1 LNSLC
6 FGKNFAKIHPNKIGK
21 YYVSKFNGQGKVAE
35 IAPILLLW
43 IVVEKISI
51 QTSIGSS
58 SSINEATEMT
68 KTSLESSWCPLS

>member
-6 FGKNFAKIHPNKIGK
+6 FGEQIAKIHPNKTGK
-21 YYVSKFNGQGKVAE
+21 YYVSKLNGQGIIAE

-43 IVVEKISI
+43 IVFEKISL

-58 SSINEATEMT
+58 SSINEATELT
-68 KTSLESSWCPLS
+68 KTSLESSWCPL

>member
-1 LNSLC
+1 
-6 FGKNFAKIHPNKIGK
+6 
-21 YYVSKFNGQGKVAE
+21 VSKLKGQGSIAE